1 MREFTEGW
9 HDILVST
16 SVIEVGVDVPNA
28 TVMLIEGAD
37 RFGLAQL
44 HQFRGR
50 VGRSDQQSYCFLC
63 ATDDG
68 AGYRRLEALTATDD
82 GFALAEEDMKLRG
95 PGEFFG
101 LKQSGMPDLTMAAL
115 ADVDLIRKARA
126 TARTIMRSDPYLKKF
141 PVLRQYVDQL
151 GALVH
156 HE

>member
-1 MREFTEGW
+1 MREFKEGW

-50 VGRSDQQSYCFLC
+50 VGRSERQSYCFLC

-68 AGYRRLEALTATDD
+68 VSYRRLEALTTTDD
-82 GFALAEEDMKLRG
+82 GFMLAETDMKLRG

-101 LKQSGMPDLTMAAL
+101 LKQSGIPDLTMAAL
-115 ADVDLIRKARA
+115 ADVGLIKKARA
-126 TARTIMRSDPYLKKF
+126 TARVIMRSDPLLKKY
-141 PVLRQYVDQL
+141 PALREYVDQL
-151 GALVH
+151 RSFVH
-156 HE
+156 GE